1 MKILTND
8 CKRVLTESTETILLQ
23 IDKKEFLKAIFEV
36 MSEEMFI
43 KIQLLKRSPYF
54 NQMTAYSLYKLASM
68 ISLEKLKE
76 GRED

>member
-8 CKRVLTESTETILLQ
+8 CKPVLTESTETILLQ

-43 KIQLLKRSPYF
+43 KI
-54 NQMTAYSLYKLASM
+54 
-68 ISLEKLKE
+68 
-76 GRED
+76 